1 MKSKLFLTV
10 LVLVSIAAT
19 AQKTKFGA
27 KAGLNVSVLSLS
39 GNIPSGGQTS
49 AKTGFVVG
57 ATAEFEISKK
67 FGVQPELLF
76 STDGGTYNYTNSFAG
91 SGSVYSYSQSIST
104 NSLSLPVIAKYYVT
118 NDLSI
123 DAGFQL
129 SYLLSAK
136 SELNFNS
143 NGFTVTGN
151 NDMNNNQSN
160 LISNGSSAQNL
171 IINHD
176 YELNKL
182 NFGLVL
188 GTTYNLKNGLFLQ
201 ARYNLGLTN
210 FTKNA
215 NVLAGKEIVSGGSGD
230 DRYKGANLK
239 NAAFQLTVGYKF
251 K

>member
-1 MKSKLFLTV
+1 MKVKLFLTV

-39 GNIPSGGQTS
+39 GDLPGGGQTTS
-49 AKTGFVVG
+49 KTGLVVG
-57 ATAEFEISKK
+57 ATAEFAITKK
-67 FGVQPELLF
+67 FSVQPELLF
-76 STDGGTYNYTNSFAG
+76 STDGGTYSYNAPFAG
-91 SGSVYSYSQSIST
+91 SNILYYYTQLIST
-104 NSLSLPVIAKYYVT
+104 NSLSVPVIAKYYIS

-143 NGFTVTGN
+143 SGFTITGN

-160 LISNGSSAQNL
+160 LSTNSSPQNL

-201 ARYNLGLTN
+201 ARYNVALTN

-215 NVLAGKEIVSGGSGD
+215 NVLAGKESVSGSPGD
-230 DRYKGANLK
+230 DRYKGANLT
-239 NAAFQLTVGYKF
+239 NSAFQLTLGYKF

>member
-104 NSLSLPVIAKYYVT
+104 NSLTLPVIAKYYVT

-123 DAGFQL
+123 DGGFQL
-129 SYLLSAK
+129 SYILSAK

-143 NGFTVTGN
+143 NGFTITGN

-160 LISNGSSAQNL
+160 LSTNSGPQNL

-188 GTTYNLKNGLFLQ
+188 GTTYNLKNGLFFQ

-215 NVLAGKEIVSGGSGD
+215 NVLAGKESVSGSSGD

-239 NAAFQLTVGYKF
+239 NSAFQLTVGYKF